1 MPDRSL
7 NPLSGIEHMD
17 SVKSPSKRS
26 QWFILGAIALL
37 VLVVIILGAKAG
49 FEMTRPVSIQPLSTI
64 PPEWNVPAGK
74 KIDELS
80 EYFVEY
86 KLVGKLPGKP
96 NDQFHLVVHGP
107 DPTPYMRIVY
117 GDDLQK
123 GGRIGLAVPKR
134 RATYRASLRGY
145 DFKGNGPRYSN
156 VLTFTY

>member
-1 MPDRSL
+1 MNNSTSNTAPRKWIL
-7 NPLSGIEHMD
+7 IGAVALPL
-17 SVKSPSKRS
+17 
-26 QWFILGAIALL
+26 ILCGVA
-37 VLVVIILGAKAG
+37 AKVG
-49 FEMTRPVSIQPLSTI
+49 YEMTRPVAIRPLSTI

-74 KIDELS
+74 RIEDLS

-117 GDDLQK
+117 GDELQK

-134 RATYRASLRGY
+134 RAKYTAALRGY

-156 VLTFTY
+156 VLTFSY